1 MAIASLIV
9 AIMTYLRQAA
19 ELRKRDNDSSTFSKG
34 IEIEVLV
41 YNILLRR
48 DLWSLQDRMKGPT
61 VHYDSVQAEQNT
73 DGSRRVAPRLHS
85 TFADH
90 REWPPDAHP
99 VEPRTL
105 QWSMGVYR
113 VLRIEYRGRSRD
125 HVSWYTTGGIT
136 DIDTT
141 GQYVHT

>member
-1 MAIASLIV
+1 MAIASLIA

-61 VHYDSVQAEQNT
+61 VPYDSVQAEQNT
-73 DGSRRVAPRLHS
+73 DGSRLVAPRLHS

-90 REWPPDAHP
+90 E
-99 VEPRTL
+99 
-105 QWSMGVYR
+105 SR
-113 VLRIEYRGRSRD
+113 VAAGCS
-125 HVSWYTTGGIT
+125 SGGA
-136 DIDTT
+136 
-141 GQYVHT
+141 